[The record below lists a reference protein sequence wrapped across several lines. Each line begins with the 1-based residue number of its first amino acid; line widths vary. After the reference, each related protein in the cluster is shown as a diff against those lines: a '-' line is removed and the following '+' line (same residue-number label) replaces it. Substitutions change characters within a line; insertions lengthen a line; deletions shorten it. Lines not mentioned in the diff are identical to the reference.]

1 MKLSIIIPSYNM
13 GSKIDQ
19 CLDSIFSSTA
29 NKEDYEVIAFDSSDD
44 GSMDTWKKWLERET
58 NLSVIHG
65 KKRTNIGKSRNIAA

>member
-19 CLDSIFSSTA
+19 CLDSIFSSNA

-44 GSMDTWKKWLERET
+44 GSMETWKKWL
-58 NLSVIHG
+58 
-65 KKRTNIGKSRNIAA
+65 